1 MLRFGWLRFRSRW
14 SIPTLLARAAERRV
28 ISVVAAVNGRLAILT
43 IGLFAWLTDLPLV
56 FPALGPTAFLL
67 FSAPFSPAAAPRSV
81 IVGHGAALAIG
92 WTTWQL
98 VCQWSGATGGLVG
111 SGWLVGSATL
121 ALGVTALALVWL
133 ACPHPPACA
142 SALIVALGGIMHGT
156 EVLLMGL
163 AVLCVTV
170 QATAINRAACLAVPL
185 WSPRSRSDSA

>member
-1 MLRFGWLRFRSRW
+1 
-14 SIPTLLARAAERRV
+14 
-28 ISVVAAVNGRLAILT
+28 
-43 IGLFAWLTDLPLV
+43 
-56 FPALGPTAFLL
+56 
-67 FSAPFSPAAAPRSV
+67 
-81 IVGHGAALAIG
+81 
-92 WTTWQL
+92 
-98 VCQWSGATGGLVG
+98 
-111 SGWLVGSATL
+111 L